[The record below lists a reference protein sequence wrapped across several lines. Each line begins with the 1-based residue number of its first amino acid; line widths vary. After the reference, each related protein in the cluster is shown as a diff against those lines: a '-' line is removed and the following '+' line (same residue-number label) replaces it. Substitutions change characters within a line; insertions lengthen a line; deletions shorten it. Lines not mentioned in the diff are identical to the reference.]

1 MPKAS
6 IGNYKGV
13 MLCNRPNENG
23 QQRRPEPSGPRP
35 FKSRVDP
42 KTQNPVGW
50 NPCQKVFPKTKKKS
64 RMIDGVLGRHK
75 LFLKNLET

>member
-1 MPKAS
+1 MSEGMNQGFGGQGGYNELPKAS

-42 KTQNPVGW
+42 KT
-50 NPCQKVFPKTKKKS
+50 
-64 RMIDGVLGRHK
+64 
-75 LFLKNLET
+75 